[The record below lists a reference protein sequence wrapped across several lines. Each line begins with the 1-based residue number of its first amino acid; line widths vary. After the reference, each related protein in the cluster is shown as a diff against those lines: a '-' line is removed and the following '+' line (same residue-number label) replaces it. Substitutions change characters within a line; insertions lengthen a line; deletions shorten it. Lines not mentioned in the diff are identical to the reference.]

1 MEKLFFF
8 IENKVEEYTKETR
21 RKMYLD
27 MANEKEQEDRR
38 KHPEKYENKPES
50 QMFKGDGEIRQCNEG
65 NKIKIY

>member
-1 MEKLFFF
+1 
-8 IENKVEEYTKETR
+8 
-21 RKMYLD
+21 